1 MFLCLYRI
9 MYSTTINL
17 IFRLTRILS
26 KARRQSLYKI
36 FPLAIF
42 AGICDVLVVGLV
54 TRLFVI
60 LVGKENR
67 PSIPFSEILTTNP
80 FTKLVLLISIYIL
93 FNWLA
98 SFLRL
103 TLRAYQQKL
112 TASIFIDLSEIAQR
126 NIFTQ
131 KYEFFLSENSE
142 EISSK
147 IVLNIQRVSEKFVRP
162 ILQIISGFFIVLF
175 IFIAI
180 LSFAKLT
187 AFYLII
193 SLVIGYTLIS
203 LTVTPFIRNAA
214 KQRISLETNI
224 NKIMSESIRTIID
237 VHLTGSEKFFQEK
250 YTKAGK
256 EAFPYLWKAETLPEL
271 PRSLIEPFGITLIF
285 SIGLLPYLTG
295 KTPSNFV
302 EIVPFLA
309 TIAVA
314 SLKLTPP
321 LQDLFRGIT
330 DLRGGI
336 PDLEEA
342 LRILELKPKR
352 EHSNFKNEINF
363 EGPQKFI
370 KLSSLYYKYSSRND
384 FALKNINLIIPIG
397 SKIAFVGKTGSG
409 KSTIANQILCL
420 LRPTSGKI
428 LLDNK
433 ELNNELI
440 SKWQPLCAYVPQTIN
455 LLNND
460 LISNIAYGEN
470 NINED
475 KVWKSLKAAQLEDWI
490 KTLPDGIKT
499 KVGDN
504 GIRLSGGQRQRIAIA
519 RAFYRD
525 AKLLI
530 LDEATSALDNKTEAK
545 LISVLN
551 NSHKNLTI
559 IFIAHR
565 LSTIRDCDCIYEFE
579 KGEIKAKGN
588 FEELQKESKSF
599 AEMIKITEKEI

>member
-1 MFLCLYRI
+1 
-9 MYSTTINL
+9 MYSITIKL
-17 IFRLTRILS
+17 LFRLLKILS
-26 KARRQSLYKI
+26 QKRRDSLLRI
-36 FPLAIF
+36 FPLAII

-54 TRLFVI
+54 TRLFII

-67 PSIPFSEILTTNP
+67 PSIPFSDLLTTDP
-80 FTKLVLLISIYIL
+80 FIKLIILISIYVL

-103 TLRAYQQKL
+103 SLRAFQQKL

-126 NIFTQ
+126 NIFSQ
-131 KYEFFLSENSE
+131 KYDFFLTEKSE

-180 LSFAKLT
+180 LSFAKMA

-193 SLVIGYTLIS
+193 SLVIGYTFLS
-203 LTVTPFIRNAA
+203 LTVTPYIRNAS
-214 KQRISLETNI
+214 KQRITLESEI
-224 NKIMSESIRTIID
+224 NKNMSESIRTIID
-237 VHLTGSEKFFQEK
+237 VHLTGSEKYFQER

-256 EAFPYLWKAETLPEL
+256 NAFPYLWKAETLPEL
-271 PRSLIEPFGITLIF
+271 PRALIEPFGITLIF
-285 SIGLLPYLTG
+285 SIGLFPYITG
-295 KTPSNFV
+295 KTPNNFI

-342 LRILELKPKR
+342 LKILELKPNR
-352 EHSNFKNEINF
+352 NFINVDKGKVYK
-363 EGPQKFI
+363 GPKENI
-370 KLSSLYYKYSSRND
+370 ELSSLYYKYSSRENY
-384 FALKNINLIIPIG
+384 ALKNINLKIKVG

-409 KSTIANQILCL
+409 KSTVANQILCL
-420 LRPTSGKI
+420 LRPSSGKF
-428 LLDNK
+428 LLDGK
-433 ELNNELI
+433 ELDSSLI
-440 SKWQPLCAYVPQTIN
+440 PKWQSQCSYVPQSIN

-460 LISNIAYGEN
+460 LISNVAYGVEAN
-470 NINED
+470 NIDED
-475 KVWKSLKAAQLEDWI
+475 KVWESLIAAQLEDLI
-490 KTLPDGIKT
+490 KTLPDGLKT

-525 AKLLI
+525 TKLLI

-545 LISVLN
+545 LIKALLKIN
-551 NSHKNLTI
+551 KKLTI

-565 LSTIRDCDCIYEFE
+565 LSTVRNCDCIYEFE
-579 KGEIKAKGN
+579 KGKIKAYGI
-588 FEELQKESKSF
+588 FEDLKNKSQTF
-599 AEMIKITEKEI
+599 AEMTKIADKEI